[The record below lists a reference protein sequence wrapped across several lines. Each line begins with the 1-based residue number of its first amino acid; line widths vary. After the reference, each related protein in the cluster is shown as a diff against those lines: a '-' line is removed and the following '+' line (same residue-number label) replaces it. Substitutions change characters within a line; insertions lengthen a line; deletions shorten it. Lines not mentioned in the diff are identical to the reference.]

1 MEVIVFFCL
10 VVCPQLIVYAFG
22 ADSRGKRTLGLPVKR
37 WVLLLLV
44 ALELVWY
51 AVQLNSYDPPDVHGK
66 SMHLYFVDVC
76 LFTFPRGA
84 IPTIFEDNFL
94 HLQRDGTTVKIMVIT
109 NALVADYLM
118 LLLFSGIHRLV
129 MCFNPAHP

>member
-10 VVCPQLIVYAFG
+10 VFFLPLIVYAFG
-22 ADSRGKRTLGLPVKR
+22 ADMHGRRTLGLPVKR

-44 ALELVWY
+44 TLELVLY
-51 AVQLNSYDPPDVHGK
+51 AMQLYSYSPPDVQGK
-66 SMHLYFVDVC
+66 SMPLYFVDVC

-84 IPTIFEDNFL
+84 IPAIFEDNFL
-94 HLQRDGTTVKIMVIT
+94 HLQRDGIMMKTIVIT

-118 LLLFSGIHRLV
+118 LLLFSGVHRLV
-129 MCFNPAHP
+129 IRWRK